1 MEKGNVMESVCYA
14 QSSICLLSLLVNT
27 TMAPIVSTPFA
38 ATRLLV
44 LRMRADSGRN
54 LQLA

>member
-14 QSSICLLSLLVNT
+14 QSSICLLSFLVNT
-27 TMAPIVSTPFA
+27 TMALIVLTPFA

-44 LRMRADSGRN
+44 LRMRAGSGRN